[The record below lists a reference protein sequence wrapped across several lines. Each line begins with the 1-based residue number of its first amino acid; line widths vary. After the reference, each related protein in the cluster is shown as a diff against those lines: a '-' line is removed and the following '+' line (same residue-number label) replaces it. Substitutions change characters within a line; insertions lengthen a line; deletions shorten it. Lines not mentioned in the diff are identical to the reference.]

1 MVVRKRKRRVKM
13 RGSKFHGFAKK
24 KHRGG
29 GSKGGRGMAGSGK
42 RAGQQKMSVLK
53 EFKGKYFGKVGFT
66 SIHESKEKYMN
77 IRDLSDEK
85 EINLTKL
92 GYSKLLGKG
101 NISRAVKIIV
111 REASKGAIKKIEDAK
126 GEVVLEKNGSV

>member
-42 RAGQQKMSVLK
+42 RAGQKKMSVLK
-53 EFKGKYFGKVGFT
+53 DFGGKYLGKVGFT
-66 SIHESKEKYMN
+66 SIHESKEKCIN
-77 IRDLSDEK
+77 IRDLPSEK

-101 NISRAVKIIV
+101 EISRAVKIIV
-111 REASKGAIKKIEDAK
+111 KSASKGAVKKIEDAK